1 MRSYGH
7 GLLALSLASAVGL
20 VSAVGSAAAAAP
32 AAAPAATARSSGSVT
47 ASTAGGSATAATAA
61 AGVTRAAADVARLA
75 RDADG
80 EVPGLRT
87 AYSRTFATATGSAG
101 GYTTRVFSQPV
112 NYQDA
117 AGAWQ
122 KLDAGLTGIL
132 GGWAPA
138 QVAARVLLPADLAAP
153 VTLSTPAGVVGFTLV
168 GAHGRAT
175 VSGPT
180 AHYAGVLPGVDATET
195 ATGSGVKEDLV
206 LAGPSSP
213 STFTETVG
221 LPAGAN
227 LAASDG
233 GAIVRQGGTQLARVL
248 APSVRDAAGHA
259 STAAAS
265 LRVLGSALQLAVDPA
280 WLAAPGRVFPVTLDP
295 VVVGSAGNPSITSTQ
310 VKSGAAAGTNYA
322 SATSDCVG
330 TDTAAGNAAVR
341 TLLSFGDL
349 GAFIPRDAEVASAS
363 IGFNV
368 TSASSPTTVAV
379 YPLTRGFT
387 ASGATW
393 NSAASGTAWTT
404 PGGDFQAGERDT
416 PTSVT
421 GADPAYGTHNFY
433 VSAALLQGWLRT
445 GNQPGFLLRADTE
458 GSSGGGLV
466 CLQPAAG
473 SVTPPYMN
481 VSWDVRAGIRGDQK
495 YLAHT
500 ISDHEKLS
508 VNVANGNVVDVS
520 REGGPGVFRTWNA
533 GQAGYAWQNGH
544 GWANTPSDT
553 GTYSGGPGGAVDA
566 VNDGS
571 QAISSGTD
579 GSDAFRWYPPSS
591 YAGTTGG
598 SIGDPLGADTTTTT
612 SNYVYTVMHNHSGV
626 VETYSNGSLT
636 TIVDRNG
643 NTTTISRDSSTFSGN
658 GHHYAQTITDPA
670 GRAFTV
676 AHNQGGYLTGV
687 QPPANAPAGVG
698 ATSYTYSGGPG
709 WNPTAGAGLLLT
721 ATDAAGGITRYG
733 YDSSQRITSITS
745 PAGRVITLAY
755 DNMGRVASTTKVTD
769 PATGAGSTT
778 TYAYTPP
785 TATGANDG
793 TTVVTDPNGHATTYT
808 WNSDDQVTKTTD
820 ALGNNRASTYGPD
833 GSVTSATDAMGTGN
847 TGGNTTMTTYSSDGR
862 YNPMSRSAPTGSTDS
877 LGYGPGSYGPNG
889 ASSMCAPGNSNPHP
903 YQPDCTKDAQ
913 GDTSMSSYDPAG
925 NIMSTKDT
933 SPGGTSTTTSSTH
946 NPPAGQTPTCG
957 GLPGQTCTTTNG
969 LGGVTGNHY
978 DTQGNLTSV
987 TPPAPLAATSASYDS
1002 LGRVLTSTDGKGAT
1016 TRTSYD
1022 GLGRATQILTAG
1034 ATSCSYPAGTCLSS
1048 TYDADGNQ
1056 TSRTDATGTTLYS
1069 YDALGRQTG
1078 KSLPQ
1083 VGLAVAAGQTSPQGT
1098 YVADT
1103 GYSSGTAAYN
1113 GNTIDTSA
1121 VTNPAPQSVYQNE
1134 RYGNDFTYTLGGL
1147 IPSAGYQVRLHFAE
1161 TVWNGPG
1168 QRVFSVAVNDST
1180 ALSNFDIYAAAGA
1193 KNKAIV
1199 RTAMATATSGGQ
1211 ISLHFTTSTDN
1222 AKIDGIEA
1230 IPSIASTT
1238 GTPALTLGYDP
1249 AGNVTSYTD
1258 GGGTVTYT
1266 YNQVNELVALAEPG
1280 GSCVASTNPATYYST
1295 ANPPPDSALCT
1306 TFAYNPNGARTLTR
1320 YPGGTTQTVTVDNS
1334 GRATDI
1340 KGAHAGTTLT
1350 DTGCTYCTGSSA
1362 CPTTSSARDSEV
1374 TQTKTDLTGAVTTY
1388 SYDTLGRLTQAAQ
1401 TVTNPQTWS
1410 YGYDPDGNRTSTTG
1424 PSTGSHT
1431 YGYNLAD
1438 QLTSRDG
1445 STTGWSY
1452 DANGNETAGLATTTR
1467 TGETY
1472 SPTDQLISLTSN
1484 STASNYAYSGL
1495 ANNER
1500 VTATT
1505 GGTPTGYQ
1513 NGEEGLANQTTGNTT
1528 TSWTRDPAGTLISQ
1542 RTGTTHAYYL
1552 TDALGSVLALVDTT
1566 GTIGAS
1572 YTYDPYGITTTS
1584 GTPLATSNPWR
1595 YTSGYQDP
1603 TGLYHLNARYY
1614 DPSLGR
1620 FTQLDPSGQDPF
1632 SYAYVNNDPING
1644 ADPSGTGLFSTI
1656 AKTVGGAVG
1665 TVLAVGVF
1673 CTATAGVGCA
1683 IAAGVAGGAIFGAAG
1698 GILAAP
1704 KGQETREG
1712 VDGAVSGAI
1721 GGAIGGAAGGRAIV
1735 RGFSNLRGR

>member
-1 MRSYGH
+1 M
-7 GLLALSLASAVGL
+7 
-20 VSAVGSAAAAAP
+20 
-32 AAAPAATARSSGSVT
+32 
-47 ASTAGGSATAATAA
+47 
-61 AGVTRAAADVARLA
+61 
-75 RDADG
+75 
-80 EVPGLRT
+80 
-87 AYSRTFATATGSAG
+87 
-101 GYTTRVFSQPV
+101 
-112 NYQDA
+112 
-117 AGAWQ
+117 
-122 KLDAGLTGIL
+122 
-132 GGWAPA
+132 
-138 QVAARVLLPADLAAP
+138 
-153 VTLSTPAGVVGFTLV
+153 
-168 GAHGRAT
+168 
-175 VSGPT
+175 
-180 AHYAGVLPGVDATET
+180 
-195 ATGSGVKEDLV
+195 
-206 LAGPSSP
+206 
-213 STFTETVG
+213 
-221 LPAGAN
+221 
-227 LAASDG
+227 
-233 GAIVRQGGTQLARVL
+233 
-248 APSVRDAAGHA
+248 
-259 STAAAS
+259 
-265 LRVLGSALQLAVDPA
+265 
-280 WLAAPGRVFPVTLDP
+280 
-295 VVVGSAGNPSITSTQ
+295 
-310 VKSGAAAGTNYA
+310 
-322 SATSDCVG
+322 
-330 TDTAAGNAAVR
+330 
-341 TLLSFGDL
+341 
-349 GAFIPRDAEVASAS
+349 
-363 IGFNV
+363 
-368 TSASSPTTVAV
+368 
-379 YPLTRGFT
+379 
-387 ASGATW
+387 
-393 NSAASGTAWTT
+393 
-404 PGGDFQAGERDT
+404 
-416 PTSVT
+416 
-421 GADPAYGTHNFY
+421 
-433 VSAALLQGWLRT
+433 
-445 GNQPGFLLRADTE
+445 
-458 GSSGGGLV
+458 
-466 CLQPAAG
+466 
-473 SVTPPYMN
+473 
-481 VSWDVRAGIRGDQK
+481 
-495 YLAHT
+495 
-500 ISDHEKLS
+500 
-508 VNVANGNVVDVS
+508 
-520 REGGPGVFRTWNA
+520 
-533 GQAGYAWQNGH
+533 
-544 GWANTPSDT
+544 
-553 GTYSGGPGGAVDA
+553 DA

-612 SNYVYTVMHNHSGV
+612 SNYVYTVTHNHSGV
-626 VETYSNGSLT
+626 VETYSNGNLT
-636 TIVDRNG
+636 TIADRNG

-676 AHNQGGYLTGV
+676 AHDQGGYITGV

-709 WNPTAGAGLLLT
+709 WNTTAGAGLLLT
-721 ATDAAGGITRYG
+721 ATDAAGGLTRYG

-745 PAGRVITLAY
+745 PAGRVTTLAY
-755 DNMGRVASTTKVTD
+755 DNIGRVASTTKVTD

-778 TYAYTPP
+778 SYAYTPP

-808 WNSDDQVTKTTD
+808 WNSDGQVTKTTD

-833 GSVTSATDAMGTGN
+833 GSVTSASDAMGTGN
-847 TGGNTTMTTYSSDGR
+847 TGGNTTMTSYSSDGR
-862 YNPMSRSAPTGSTDS
+862 YNRTGRSVPTGSTDS

-903 YQPDCTKDAQ
+903 YQPDCTRDAQ

-933 SPGGTSTTTSSTH
+933 SPGGTGTTTSSTY
-946 NPPAGQTPTCG
+946 NPPAGQAPTCG
-957 GLPGQTCTTTNG
+957 GLPGQTCTSTNG

-987 TPPAPLAATSASYDS
+987 TPPAPLPATSASYDT
-1002 LGRVLTSTDGKGAT
+1002 LGRVVTSTDGKGAT

-1022 GLGRATQILTAG
+1022 GLGRATQVLTAG

-1056 TSRTDATGTTLYS
+1056 TGRTDATGTTLYS

-1083 VGLAVAAGQTSPQGT
+1083 VGLAVAAGQTSPQGN
-1098 YVADT
+1098 YVADS

-1147 IPSAGYQVRLHFAE
+1147 TPSAGYQVRLHFAE

-1199 RTAMATATSGGQ
+1199 RTAMATATGGGQ

-1230 IPSIASTT
+1230 IPSTGSAT

-1258 GGGTVTYT
+1258 GGGTVTYA

-1280 GSCVASTNPATYYST
+1280 GSCVASTNPTTFYSIT
-1295 ANPPPDSALCT
+1295 NPPPDSALCT
-1306 TFAYNPNGARTLTR
+1306 TFGYNPNGARTLTR

-1340 KGAHAGTTLT
+1340 KGAHAGTVLT
-1350 DTGCTYCTGSSA
+1350 DTGYTYCTGSSA
-1362 CPTTSSARDSEV
+1362 CPTTSSSTDREV
-1374 TQTKTDLTGAVTTY
+1374 TQTRTDLSGARTTY

-1401 TVTNPQTWS
+1401 TVVNPQTWT

-1424 PSTGSHT
+1424 PTTGSHT

-1438 QLTSRDG
+1438 QLTSRDA

-1452 DANGNETAGLATTTR
+1452 DANGNETAGIGTTTR

-1472 SPTDQLISLTSN
+1472 SPTDQLTSLTSN
-1484 STASNYAYSGL
+1484 TTASNYAYSGL
-1495 ANNER
+1495 ANTER

-1542 RTGTTHAYYL
+1542 RTGSTHAYYL

-1584 GTPLATSNPWR
+1584 GTPLATNNPWR
-1595 YTSGYQDP
+1595 YISGYQDNN
-1603 TGLYHLNARYY
+1603 GVYHLNARNYE
-1614 DPSLGR
+1614 PGLGR
-1620 FTQLDPSGQDPF
+1620 FTQTDPTHQDDLTY
-1632 SYAYVNNDPING
+1632 SYAADDPING
-1644 ADPSGTGLFSTI
+1644 SDPSGTLCILGHSPDGSCRGHRAAGLAAGI
-1656 AKTVGGAVG
+1656 AGGAVG
-1665 TVLAVGVF
+1665 GAAGCAVGFLLAGGPVGCVAVGGF
-1673 CTATAGVGCA
+1673 VGSCAAGAASAAATAGGGAKGRLTAAAVGCGTGLATAAAVAGA
-1683 IAAGVAGGAIFGAAG
+1683 IAYVN
-1698 GILAAP
+1698 
-1704 KGQETREG
+1704 
-1712 VDGAVSGAI
+1712 
-1721 GGAIGGAAGGRAIV
+1721 GRMDT
-1735 RGFSNLRGR
+1735 